1 MDAMDKETQA
11 ELDRLERE
19 IWSEEID
26 LTEIMADDVLKDLDA
41 LLAQEAAEQVAQQP
55 EVREAAPVKA
65 EKNHIEVYDDFEDD
79 EEDDYLPDEESKDGL
94 TIGLLIT
101 ASALCVGIIG
111 VMIYWLENF
120 L

>member
-1 MDAMDKETQA
+1 MDKDTQA

-19 IWSEEID
+19 IWREDKD
-26 LTEIMADDVLKDLDA
+26 LTEILEDDVLKDLDEI
-41 LLAQEAAEQVAQQP
+41 LAQEAAEQAAQK
-55 EVREAAPVKA
+55 PVSTFVPD
-65 EKNHIEVYDDFEDD
+65 EEEDD
-79 EEDDYLPDEESKDGL
+79 EEEYEDEEEEGNKDGL

-101 ASALCVGIIG
+101 ACALCVAVIG